1 MGQSSP
7 RVAREPR
14 AGGRLYR
21 AWKRSRVQMQPAS
34 RGGTHPRPPRGP
46 RAPLVPDAPFWW
58 KAPLSPPSQTHTA
71 FSAAPTPSASWWVLK
86 QCYWRGPFRAA
97 PGPDQG
103 SVQSGQPRTQVANT
117 PRAGQVPSSLLLLTS
132 SPHTEPLCGRM
143 SDGLT
148 AGADTD
154 LGLASLPGEEAFITA
169 CCNHTCPSNP
179 TTSHVAWSEPL
190 PSSALHAASV

>member
-1 MGQSSP
+1 
-7 RVAREPR
+7 
-14 AGGRLYR
+14 
-21 AWKRSRVQMQPAS
+21 MQPAS

-58 KAPLSPPSQTHTA
+58 KAPLSPPSQTHMA

-117 PRAGQVPSSLLLLTS
+117 PRAGQLAALPISPVPSVGRGRTHGNGLLAA
-132 SPHTEPLCGRM
+132 EPSGSCSAEAEVPSCAPSR
-143 SDGLT
+143 
-148 AGADTD
+148 
-154 LGLASLPGEEAFITA
+154 ASLGVLVTVKIQRSVSGFIRVW
-169 CCNHTCPSNP
+169 CVCI
-179 TTSHVAWSEPL
+179 
-190 PSSALHAASV
+190 SSR